1 MAESQRPQNN
11 RPPFKRNDQGGFRR
25 PPTGRPEGAH
35 RPRGDDRPRRDDR
48 SRPDGEEAESDG
60 SYVVGRRAVLELLK
74 TEEGRQK
81 IEKLYIAHGTQ
92 GPQIVEIVTLLRKH
106 RLPHTEVDRG
116 KFRDLEK
123 RSSDNTDSQGVIAL
137 TSRREYQTLDEV
149 MEKCVGRSALLIALD
164 GVEDPHNVGA
174 ILRSAEAGGADAVLL
189 HQKRSALTPAV
200 YKTSAGAAEHV
211 AIVKYGNL
219 DQTMRDLRERF
230 GFQILGLAGEAV
242 KTIYETDFTQPTLI
256 IAGSEEKGLHH
267 LTRERCDEL
276 VKIPLTG
283 KTESLNAS
291 VATAVVLFEAMRQR
305 ASKE

>member
-1 MAESQRPQNN
+1 MPEERRPYNNN
-11 RPPFKRNDQGGFRR
+11 RPPFKRNDAGGFRR
-25 PPTGRPEGAH
+25 PDR
-35 RPRGDDRPRRDDR
+35 DRPRRSDQ
-48 SRPDGEEAESDG
+48 PEGEESAYDG
-60 SYVVGRRAVLELLK
+60 DYVVGRRAVLELLK
-74 TEEGRQK
+74 SEEGRQK
-81 IEKLYIAHGTQ
+81 IEKIYIAHGTQ
-92 GPQIVEIVTLLRKH
+92 GPQIIEIVSMLRKH
-106 RLPHTEVDRG
+106 RLAHTELDRG

-123 RSSDNTDSQGVIAL
+123 RSSDNTDAQGVIAL
-137 TSRREYQTLDEV
+137 TSKRTYQTIDEV
-149 MEKCVGRSALLIALD
+149 MEKCAGRPALLIALD

-230 GFQILGLAGEAV
+230 GFQILGLAGEGIT
-242 KTIYETDFTQPTLI
+242 TIYEKDLTQPTLI

-276 VKIPLTG
+276 IKIPLTG

-305 ASKE
+305 ANKS